1 MSKVCI
7 IGAGLSGLLCGMKLA
22 KAGFDVVILEELT
35 YPGGLL
41 ASTHIGGEYIE
52 LLPHH
57 LRRTDKALT
66 AVTKE
71 LGIDSKIKW
80 YDGFW
85 YGRASR
91 KKVGYIEG
99 GFATLIN
106 LLIQNI
112 TDHGGKIFY
121 STCVSEITRQEDDRY
136 LTSCVLSDSRKYEVE
151 SDYVIF
157 SGSCRSFVNVSHGLP
172 LSMNTRD
179 QLMNLTYQSRICLML
194 LMKKLPS
201 DAYIQLKFP
210 ANTGVPFARI
220 VNHSS
225 CFTDRNYGGQILYL
239 VGKCQISDPLWVE
252 SDQKIMEEYFRAYRK
267 LYPLIKKSD
276 IKSWRLTK
284 VRYAVSEQ
292 FPETDL
298 SEPIENVFV
307 CSSALTSHSTS
318 DTPENR
324 MDSITALSADI
335 CTRII
340 NKEKALNEQNEHKEA
355 VVTAI

>member
-7 IGAGLSGLLCGMKLA
+7 VGAGLSGLVCGMKLA
-22 KAGFDVVILEELT
+22 KAGIEVVIFEELT

-41 ASTHIGGEYIE
+41 ASTHIGSEYIE

-57 LRRTDKALT
+57 LRRTDKSLQALM
-66 AVTKE
+66 KE
-71 LGIDSKIKW
+71 LGIDGKIKW
-80 YDGFW
+80 YDSFW

-99 GFATLIN
+99 GFSTLIN
-106 LLIQNI
+106 VLIQTI
-112 TDHGGKIFY
+112 TDNGGKIFY
-121 STCVSEITRQEDDRY
+121 STCVSEISRTEDDKY
-136 LTSCVLSDSRKYEVE
+136 ITSCVLSDSRKYEVE

-157 SGSCRSFVNVSHGLP
+157 TGSCRTFANVSHGLP

-179 QLMNLTYQSRICLML
+179 QLMNITYQSRICLMML
-194 LMKKLPS
+194 VKKLPT

-210 ANTGVPFARI
+210 PKSSVPFARI
-220 VNHSS
+220 VNHSA
-225 CFTDRNYGGQILYL
+225 CFTDKKYGGNILYL

-252 SDQKIMEEYFRAYRK
+252 SDQNVMEEYVRAYRK

-292 FPETDL
+292 FPEQDL
-298 SEPIENVFV
+298 TEPLENIFV
-307 CSSALTSHSTS
+307 CASALTDHSTS
-318 DTPENR
+318 DVPENR
-324 MDSITALSADI
+324 MDKVAALATDISSRIISKEQRLRDERKEDVIITAI
-335 CTRII
+335 
-340 NKEKALNEQNEHKEA
+340 
-355 VVTAI
+355 

>member
-1 MSKVCI
+1 MSRVCI
-7 IGAGLSGLLCGMKLA
+7 IGAGLSGLLCGMRLT
-22 KAGFDVVILEELT
+22 KAGFDVTILEELT
-35 YPGGLL
+35 YPGGLM
-41 ASTHIGGEYIE
+41 ASTHMGGEYIE

-57 LRRTDKALT
+57 LRRTDKALL
-66 AVTKE
+66 AVARE

-80 YDGFW
+80 YDAFW
-85 YGRASR
+85 YGKASR
-91 KKVGYIEG
+91 KKVGYPEG

-112 TDHGGKIFY
+112 TDLGGKIFY
-121 STCVSEITRQEDDRY
+121 STSVSEITRKDDDKY

-151 SDYVIF
+151 SEYVIF
-157 SGSCRSFVNVSHGLP
+157 TGSCRSFVNVSHGLP
-172 LSMNTRD
+172 MSMNTRD

-210 ANTGVPFARI
+210 PNMNTPFARI

-225 CFTDRNYGGQILYL
+225 CFQARSYGGQILYL

-252 SDQKIMEEYFRAYRK
+252 SDQKVMEEYFRAYRK

-307 CSSALTSHSTS
+307 CSSALTDQATFEA
-318 DTPENR
+318 PENR
-324 MDSITALSADI
+324 MDNITALSNDI
-335 CTRII
+335 CARITS
-340 NKEKALNEQNEHKEA
+340 KENSHNEHKETI
-355 VVTAI
+355 VTAI

>member
-7 IGAGLSGLLCGMKLA
+7 VGAGLSGLLCGMRLS

-57 LRRTDKALT
+57 IRRTDKALH
-66 AVTKE
+66 AVARE

-91 KKVGYIEG
+91 KKVGYFDG

-112 TDHGGKIFY
+112 TDNGGKIFY
-121 STCVSEITRQEDDRY
+121 STSVSEITKNDDGTY
-136 LTSCVLSDSRKYEVE
+136 CTSCVLSDSRKYETI

-172 LSMNTRD
+172 LSMNMRD
-179 QLMNLTYQSRICLML
+179 QLMNLTYQSRLCLML

-210 ANTGVPFARI
+210 VKTNTPFARI
-220 VNHSS
+220 VNHSA
-225 CFTDRNYGGQILYL
+225 CFSDRNYGGQIMYI
-239 VGKCQISDPLWVE
+239 VGKCQISDPLWVA
-252 SDQKIMEEYFRAYRK
+252 SDQTVMEEYFRAYRK

-298 SEPIENVFV
+298 SEPIENIFV
-307 CSSALTSHSTS
+307 CSSALTSHSTT

-324 MDSITALSADI
+324 MDRIVTLANDISARITL
-335 CTRII
+335 RE
-340 NKEKALNEQNEHKEA
+340 NNQNEHKEE
-355 VVTAI
+355 VIVTAL